1 MKTKLLELRK
11 SKNLLQREV
20 AFACGITTA
29 AYGSY
34 EKGDREPTLE
44 TLSKLADFFGVTV
57 DELLGRT
64 PQLFDDARVER
75 PEVLDLFEQLSAAEQ
90 QQVIG
95 YMKGLIYQHDE
106 AKRRNLA

>member
-11 SKNLLQREV
+11 SKNLLQKEV